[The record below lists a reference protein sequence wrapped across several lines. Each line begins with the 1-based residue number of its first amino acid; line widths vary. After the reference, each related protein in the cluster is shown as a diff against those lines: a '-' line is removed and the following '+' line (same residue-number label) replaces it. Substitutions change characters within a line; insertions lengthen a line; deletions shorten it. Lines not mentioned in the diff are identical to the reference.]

1 MVAGHWPIFEHL
13 YQRSLPTEELLDSQM
28 KVFYCRNKADLQ
40 AGKFTARSLFFFR
53 FSEGS
58 TLAHVLARCKDARN
72 KGSSHSPSC
81 TSLVPLPSHTFSHT
95 CGHLH
100 VSHVLLSGLRK
111 RNTAH
116 SLAGK
121 CKTEQGIYF
130 TFQACIV
137 RSSHNT
143 FCLEDTQKYKFNNI
157 KANVQRDIFY

>member
-28 KVFYCRNKADLQ
+28 KVFSCRNKADLQ
-40 AGKFTARSLFFFR
+40 AGKYNAGSLFFFR

-58 TLAHVLARCKDARN
+58 TLVYELQAAKLRDARN
-72 KGSSHSPSC
+72 KGGSHSLSC
-81 TSLVPLPSHTFSHT
+81 TSLVPLLSHTFSHT

-100 VSHVLLSGLRK
+100 VSRVSLKGLRK
-111 RNTAH
+111 RKTAH

-130 TFQACIV
+130 TLQACID
-137 RSSHNT
+137 SQAHNT
-143 FCLEDTQKYKFNNI
+143 PC
-157 KANVQRDIFY
+157 